1 MLVFGRRMRIFDA
14 LRQSLIQET
23 VMQSGPVG
31 TFPKR
36 CAYCHEP
43 FCFTNN
49 RVQALPVGNQFV
61 CNEFCAQSLREEA
74 HLAVKH
80 AS

>member
-1 MLVFGRRMRIFDA
+1 
-14 LRQSLIQET
+14 
-23 VMQSGPVG
+23 MQSRPVG

-43 FCFTNN
+43 FCFSDNQ
-49 RVQALPVGNQFV
+49 VQALPVGVQFV
-61 CNEFCAQSLREEA
+61 CGEFCAQALREEA
-74 HLAVKH
+74 HLAVKR